1 MHRSRMIAR
10 RACDSAAFLA
20 YQVKKSV
27 PIKAAPYSRAA
38 KTPASLRVVPK
49 KEYKKL
55 GTSSK
60 MAPRVRQTTAL
71 MIIKVLRLIL
81 GSPFL
86 KQIYANLLTL
96 YKVMELT

>member
-1 MHRSRMIAR
+1 MPRTEDAKNQRKNTKS
-10 RACDSAAFLA
+10 
-20 YQVKKSV
+20 QVS
-27 PIKAAPYSRAA
+27 
-38 KTPASLRVVPK
+38 K

-55 GTSSK
+55 GTSSR

-71 MIIKVLRLIL
+71 IIITVLRLIL